1 MVFNFG
7 IFIPHDSPSLL
18 DHNPVTKLI
27 FENFPYA
34 DEAKKPFCE
43 KWVNSDRPKKSY
55 SSFISSGYNCNQCP
69 IIPQSILFAGRLKR
83 FLGFFSL
90 KFCVTFLSNHRR
102 FQIRDSEKCRKCLI
116 SSYLATNRKTDNK
129 GVSQSPYFEFKF
141 QRKDHEKRIRE
152 E

>member
-43 KWVNSDRPKKSY
+43 KWVNSDRPGKSY
-55 SSFISSGYNCNQCP
+55 SSFIPSGYNCNQCP
-69 IIPQSILFAGRLKR
+69 IIP
-83 FLGFFSL
+83 
-90 KFCVTFLSNHRR
+90 
-102 FQIRDSEKCRKCLI
+102 
-116 SSYLATNRKTDNK
+116 
-129 GVSQSPYFEFKF
+129 
-141 QRKDHEKRIRE
+141 
-152 E
+152 

>member
-43 KWVNSDRPKKSY
+43 KWVNSDRPKKVTVHLSRVVTIVTNVQLY
-55 SSFISSGYNCNQCP
+55 PSRFCS
-69 IIPQSILFAGRLKR
+69 LAG
-83 FLGFFSL
+83 
-90 KFCVTFLSNHRR
+90 
-102 FQIRDSEKCRKCLI
+102 
-116 SSYLATNRKTDNK
+116 
-129 GVSQSPYFEFKF
+129 
-141 QRKDHEKRIRE
+141 
-152 E
+152 

>member
-43 KWVNSDRPKKSY
+43 KWVNFDRPGKK
-55 SSFISSGYNCNQCP
+55 F
-69 IIPQSILFAGRLKR
+69 
-83 FLGFFSL
+83 
-90 KFCVTFLSNHRR
+90 
-102 FQIRDSEKCRKCLI
+102 
-116 SSYLATNRKTDNK
+116 
-129 GVSQSPYFEFKF
+129 
-141 QRKDHEKRIRE
+141 
-152 E
+152 